1 MVAEFLKYAR
11 PLEIPEECV
20 GLEDVVERA
29 ITEVAQT
36 MPQVTIECT
45 GNFGDVAGDEG
56 LLRQALLNLARNA
69 AEACA
74 EADGGGRVTVRGE
87 VIDVEIG
94 RASCR
99 GRVWR

>member
-74 EADGGGRVTVRGE
+74 EADGGGGGARSGGGDCLQGDRGP
-87 VIDVEIG
+87 
-94 RASCR
+94 RRR
-99 GRVWR
+99 GGGQ